1 MRKHIFPIALLLYFS
16 TIEKTSFCMLPQVQE
31 KNFLSHR
38 KKKHLNT
45 QIKNFLYHIK
55 KKEILSSC
63 LNLKKIEEEN
73 YDKFS
78 QADIDWLDDKIII
91 LENVIKTLNINT
103 SNIDIEKKEGSK
115 EKNLVF
121 KINKNNADLEEEQFL
136 FMNFDYENN

>member
-55 KKEILSSC
+55 KKE
-63 LNLKKIEEEN
+63 
-73 YDKFS
+73 
-78 QADIDWLDDKIII
+78 
-91 LENVIKTLNINT
+91 
-103 SNIDIEKKEGSK
+103 GSK